1 MNDFSIDKYV
11 EFLNVLKSH
20 YVCMGF
26 ADYLKIDS
34 KNIIDERKVS
44 ILRHD
49 VDLLPENSLS
59 FAKIQ
64 AKVDVFGT
72 YNFRT
77 HHKSWNE
84 RIIREISELGHE
96 IDTIMKIWTLVMVM

>member
-64 AKVDVFGT
+64 AKVDVLAL
-72 YNFRT
+72 
-77 HHKSWNE
+77 
-84 RIIREISELGHE
+84 IIFVL
-96 IDTIMKIWTLVMVM
+96 TIKAGMKE

>member
-1 MNDFSIDKYV
+1 MTFDNLKLMLRKILMNDFSIDKYV

-59 FAKIQ
+59 FAKN
-64 AKVDVFGT
+64 T
-72 YNFRT
+72 
-77 HHKSWNE
+77 S
-84 RIIREISELGHE
+84 
-96 IDTIMKIWTLVMVM
+96 

>member
-11 EFLNVLKSH
+11 EFLDVLKSH

-26 ADYLKIDS
+26 KDYLKIDS

-49 VDLLPENSLS
+49 VDLLPENSFPLQ
-59 FAKIQ
+59 KY
-64 AKVDVFGT
+64 KLKLVFMV
-72 YNFRT
+72 
-77 HHKSWNE
+77 
-84 RIIREISELGHE
+84 L
-96 IDTIMKIWTLVMVM
+96 TIFVLTIKAGMKK